1 MIKFHI
7 QYRRYFSLI
16 FAVALAACQSPGQTP
31 QPPVAPKS
39 TTLTEIE
46 ALMASASK
54 QVPTRPTIPTAV
66 NKALLSAGQSD
77 KASQADKNPRFN
89 IDVVEAPIKD
99 VLMGLVANTEEN
111 MVVHPAVSGNISL
124 SLKDVSVDEVMQTL
138 RDVYGYEY
146 TQKGKTYRVYK
157 PTLQT
162 RIYHLNYINVTRNG
176 YSQTNIS
183 AGGQASGRSSE
194 SNSSSG
200 SSSQSSSSSSG
211 SVIETNSK
219 ADLWKE
225 IEESV
230 LSIINRGAGR
240 QVVVSPQSGAIVV
253 RAMPDE
259 LRDVEAFLHSTQ
271 DTMHRQ
277 VILEAKIIEV
287 ELSDG
292 FQAGINW
299 AALGKDDGNTLL
311 AGQTGGGTVFNN
323 GLSDIAGNVGNLDPD
338 AYSAVANAAT
348 SAFGGI
354 FSAALQ
360 IDDFTAFIELLK
372 SQGDVQ
378 VLSSP
383 RVSTINN
390 QKAVIK
396 VGSDEYFVTEVSSGD
411 ISGTGNTDNQVP
423 PDITLTPFFSG
434 IALDVTPQIDVNHGV
449 TLHIHPSVSNVV
461 DQTKNITVNGQQQS
475 LPLALSSVRESDS
488 IVHAKSGQLIVIGGL
503 MQNTTENQRGAT
515 PLLGDLPLVGAL
527 FRHTKKRYKKSEL
540 VILLR
545 PIVVE
550 SVDNWNQSI
559 RESSN
564 TINAISTYKNHR

>member
-1 MIKFHI
+1 M
-7 QYRRYFSLI
+7 RVCS
-16 FAVALAACQSPGQTP
+16 
-31 QPPVAPKS
+31 
-39 TTLTEIE
+39 
-46 ALMASASK
+46 
-54 QVPTRPTIPTAV
+54 
-66 NKALLSAGQSD
+66 
-77 KASQADKNPRFN
+77 
-89 IDVVEAPIKD
+89 
-99 VLMGLVANTEEN
+99 
-111 MVVHPAVSGNISL
+111 
-124 SLKDVSVDEVMQTL
+124 
-138 RDVYGYEY
+138 
-146 TQKGKTYRVYK
+146 VYK

-183 AGGQASGRSSE
+183 AGGQASGSSSE

>member
-183 AGGQASGRSSE
+183 AGGQASGSSSE

-200 SSSQSSSSSSG
+200 SSS
-211 SVIETNSK
+211 
-219 ADLWKE
+219 
-225 IEESV
+225 
-230 LSIINRGAGR
+230 
-240 QVVVSPQSGAIVV
+240 
-253 RAMPDE
+253 
-259 LRDVEAFLHSTQ
+259 
-271 DTMHRQ
+271 
-277 VILEAKIIEV
+277 
-287 ELSDG
+287 
-292 FQAGINW
+292 
-299 AALGKDDGNTLL
+299 
-311 AGQTGGGTVFNN
+311 
-323 GLSDIAGNVGNLDPD
+323 
-338 AYSAVANAAT
+338 
-348 SAFGGI
+348 
-354 FSAALQ
+354 
-360 IDDFTAFIELLK
+360 
-372 SQGDVQ
+372 
-378 VLSSP
+378 
-383 RVSTINN
+383 
-390 QKAVIK
+390 
-396 VGSDEYFVTEVSSGD
+396 
-411 ISGTGNTDNQVP
+411 
-423 PDITLTPFFSG
+423 
-434 IALDVTPQIDVNHGV
+434 
-449 TLHIHPSVSNVV
+449 
-461 DQTKNITVNGQQQS
+461 
-475 LPLALSSVRESDS
+475 
-488 IVHAKSGQLIVIGGL
+488 
-503 MQNTTENQRGAT
+503 
-515 PLLGDLPLVGAL
+515 
-527 FRHTKKRYKKSEL
+527 
-540 VILLR
+540 
-545 PIVVE
+545 
-550 SVDNWNQSI
+550 
-559 RESSN
+559 
-564 TINAISTYKNHR
+564 